1 MQRYLNNINF
11 VLQPRRKPL
20 LAARVASSFLR
31 HFVCSDLSK
40 RPLRNMDISLNYSC
54 NLTCDHCSCEEMK
67 NEDTSLTAEQYK
79 KMAREALR
87 LGVIYFAFTGGEP
100 LMNRNLEDII
110 NLFSPSKCLIGLQT
124 NAVLLDSARIESLYG
139 AGLDVLQVSLDSSNP
154 EIHDEFR
161 KMKGAYQ
168 LTMQNVEKAI
178 LRGIKIIFCTTITSQ
193 NMRSKETLDLLVFSK
208 DRNIPLVVSIPCPVG
223 KWTKNDSVLWND
235 EDRQYFK
242 DLQRRFP
249 LLRRDFD
256 SNYSKLGCSAA
267 TEKLY
272 VTPYGD
278 VIPCPFI
285 HISFGNVKT
294 EPLSVIRKRMLKLD
308 RFNEYCN
315 ICLAG
320 EDASFIERYIVPT
333 YQEDRLPMKWE
344 NHPVLSK
351 TCR

>member
-1 MQRYLNNINF
+1 
-11 VLQPRRKPL
+11 
-20 LAARVASSFLR
+20 
-31 HFVCSDLSK
+31 
-40 RPLRNMDISLNYSC
+40 
-54 NLTCDHCSCEEMK
+54 MK
-67 NEDTSLTAEQYK
+67 NEDTPLTAEQYK
-79 KMAREALR
+79 KMATEALG

-100 LMNRNLEDII
+100 LMNKNLEDII
-110 NLFSPSKCLIGLQT
+110 KLFYPSKCLIGLQT
-124 NAVLLDSARIESLYG
+124 NAVLLDSARIESLYRV
-139 AGLDVLQVSLDSSNP
+139 GLDVLQVSLDSSNP

-161 KMKGAYQ
+161 NMKGAYQ

-178 LRGIKIIFCTTITSQ
+178 LRGIKIIFCTTITHQS
-193 NMRSKETLDLLVFSK
+193 MRSKETLDLLIFSK
-208 DRNIPLVVSIPCPVG
+208 DRNIPLVVSIPCAVG
-223 KWTKNDSVLWND
+223 KWTENDSVLWND

-256 SNYSKLGCSAA
+256 SNYSRLGCSAA

-315 ICLAG
+315 VCLAG
-320 EDASFIERYIVPT
+320 EDQSFIERYLVPT
-333 YQEDRLPMKWE
+333 YQEDRLPQKWE
-344 NHPVLSK
+344 DHPVLSR